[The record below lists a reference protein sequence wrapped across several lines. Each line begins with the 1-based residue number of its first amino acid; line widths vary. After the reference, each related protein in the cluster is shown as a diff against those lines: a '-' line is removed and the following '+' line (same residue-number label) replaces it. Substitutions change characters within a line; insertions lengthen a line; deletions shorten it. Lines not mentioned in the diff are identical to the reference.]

1 MSQKELVMKMT
12 INSKDFENGLQNAKQ
27 SVKSFDSQ
35 SGLSA
40 LTKKIGALGL
50 AMKAVDVAK
59 DTFIKGINSTEAS
72 ADKAAGSMRAL
83 TKSYDAVIQ
92 ALANGNTG
100 FSLTIDNLAQI
111 AKNAKAAYEALDKL
125 GTFQMWSSADRS
137 IINAQIAEDR
147 VIVNSKTTSEEDK
160 KAAQER
166 ITANTRRLEGLTQQ
180 YLDNTKNAQVA
191 VLRDLGKAT
200 EEVTDE
206 MLAHFVESWKKGT
219 LEAEA
224 AAFREQN
231 SFVATRS
238 FPMIS
243 GDQVWQQEQQYDVW
257 NSSQAQAQYQ
267 AMRSLINA
275 RETDEGWNEYFK
287 LVKEEGQIRTE
298 IANTINKAN
307 KTSEKTLETTKS
319 TGTPSAPAQ
328 RKPVDLIPGLPPL
341 QTMDEGLAI
350 IEKINARMEMQAEL
364 EENNEII
371 MTVGNMLYQD
381 RIDELNSYANAI
393 GQCSNMFAELTNL
406 AADGSPWQRFGAALG
421 GVLGEISKL
430 MSTYASLIAIESVA
444 ESIKAGQGIP
454 FPYNLIAILAAGTAL
469 VGIISSIKGSAKD
482 AGSFATGGIVGG
494 NSYTG
499 DHLIAHVNS
508 GEMILNRSQQSWL
521 FGAALAGAANP
532 VIFTIE
538 GSMLRGVLDN
548 YDKTSN
554 L

>member
-1 MSQKELVMKMT
+1 MANKDLVVKMT
-12 INSKDFENGLQNAKQ
+12 INSKEFENGLQNAKQ
-27 SVKSFDSQ
+27 SVKQFDSQ

-50 AMKAVDVAK
+50 AMKAVGVAK

-72 ADKAAGSMRAL
+72 ADSAASSMRSL

-100 FSLTIDNLAQI
+100 FSLTIDNLALI
-111 AKNAKAAYEALDKL
+111 AKNAKEAYEALDKL
-125 GTFQMWSSADRS
+125 GTFQMWSTADRS

-147 VIVNSKTTSEEDK
+147 AIVNSKTASEEDK

-166 ITANTRRLEGLTQQ
+166 ITANTKRLEGLTQQ

-206 MLAHFVESWKKGT
+206 MLAHYVESWKKGT

-238 FPMIS
+238 FPMIA

-307 KTSEKTLETTKS
+307 RASEKTLTTTES
-319 TGTPSAPAQ
+319 TTTPKLPAE
-328 RKPVDLIPGLPPL
+328 VGLTLEQQMQYLTGAL
-341 QTMDEGLAI
+341 Q
-350 IEKINARMEMQAEL
+350 
-364 EENNEII
+364 NEIL
-371 MTVGNMLYQD
+371 NND
-381 RIDELNSYANAI
+381 RIKDAMLIDFEI
-393 GQCSNMFAELTNL
+393 PEEEIFEPETI
-406 AADGSPWQRFGAALG
+406 AL
-421 GVLGEISKL
+421 E
-430 MSTYASLIAIESVA
+430 ESVA
-444 ESIKAGQGIP
+444 KKMK
-454 FPYNLIAILAAGTAL
+454 LIAEDTKNAAKAMSAFGQAFGYAADIAGDNPFGNTLQALSGVTTAAVSTAQSLMALAGAETMEGVAEVFANNGIGPITKLAMAGTAL
-469 VGIISSIKGSAKD
+469 AGILSMMAAVKSSF
-482 AGSFATGGIVGG
+482 AGSFANGGIVGG

-499 DHLIAHVNS
+499 DNLWARVNS
-508 GEMILNRSQQSWL
+508 GEMIIPYNDWHNSN
-521 FGAALAGAANP
+521 AAGN
-532 VIFTIE
+532 VHFVIE
-538 GSMLRGVLDN
+538 GSQLKGVLDN
-548 YDKTSN
+548 YDKTVS

>member
-1 MSQKELVMKMT
+1 MSQKDLVVKMT
-12 INSKDFENGLQNAKQ
+12 INSKEFENGLQNAKQ
-27 SVKSFDSQ
+27 SVKQFDSQ

-50 AMKAVDVAK
+50 AMKAVGVAK

-72 ADKAAGSMRAL
+72 ADSAASSMRSL

-100 FSLTIDNLAQI
+100 FSLTIDNLANI

-125 GTFQMWSSADRS
+125 GTFQMWSTADRS

-147 VIVNSKTTSEEDK
+147 AIVNSKTASEEDK

-166 ITANTRRLEGLTQQ
+166 ITANTKRLEGLTQQ

-206 MLAHFVESWKKGT
+206 MLAHYVESWKKGT

-238 FPMIS
+238 FPMIA

-307 KTSEKTLETTKS
+307 RASEKTLTTTKS
-319 TGTPSAPAQ
+319 TTTPKLPAEVGLTLDQQMQYLTGALQNEILNNDRLKDAMVIDFEIPEEEIFEPDTEELMNRVAEQMKLIQDRTKYAAAAMSSFGQAFGYAADIAGDNPFGNTLQALSGVTNAAISTASAMMALTGAETMEGVAEAFASAPPFM
-328 RKPVDLIPGLPPL
+328 K
-341 QTMDEGLAI
+341 LA
-350 IEKINARMEMQAEL
+350 M
-364 EENNEII
+364 
-371 MTVGNMLYQD
+371 
-381 RIDELNSYANAI
+381 
-393 GQCSNMFAELTNL
+393 
-406 AADGSPWQRFGAALG
+406 
-421 GVLGEISKL
+421 
-430 MSTYASLIAIESVA
+430 
-444 ESIKAGQGIP
+444 
-454 FPYNLIAILAAGTAL
+454 AGTAL
-469 VGIISSIKGSAKD
+469 AGILSMMAAVKSSF
-482 AGSFATGGIVGG
+482 AGSYASGGIVGG

-499 DHLIAHVNS
+499 DNLWARVNS
-508 GEMILNRSQQSWL
+508 GEMIIPYNDWHNSN
-521 FGAALAGAANP
+521 AAGN
-532 VIFTIE
+532 VHFVIE
-538 GSMLRGVLDN
+538 GSQLKGVLDN
-548 YDKTSN
+548 YDKTVS

>member
-1 MSQKELVMKMT
+1 MAQKDLVVKMT
-12 INSKDFENGLQNAKQ
+12 INSKEFENGLQNAKQ
-27 SVKSFDSQ
+27 SVKGFDSQ

-166 ITANTRRLEGLTQQ
+166 ITANTKRLEGLTQQ

-298 IANTINKAN
+298 IANTINRAN

-319 TGTPSAPAQ
+319 TGTPSAPAPRVMTIEQ
-328 RKPVDLIPGLPPL
+328 QMEYLKNALQNEILNDDRIKDSMIIDFEIPEEEIFEPETEALMEKVAEKMKLIEDRTKHAAVAMSAFGQAFGYAADLAGDNAFGDTLQALSGVANTAVSTASALLALTGAETMEGVAEAFASAPPY
-341 QTMDEGLAI
+341 MKLAI
-350 IEKINARMEMQAEL
+350 
-364 EENNEII
+364 
-371 MTVGNMLYQD
+371 
-381 RIDELNSYANAI
+381 
-393 GQCSNMFAELTNL
+393 
-406 AADGSPWQRFGAALG
+406 
-421 GVLGEISKL
+421 
-430 MSTYASLIAIESVA
+430 
-444 ESIKAGQGIP
+444 
-454 FPYNLIAILAAGTAL
+454 AGTAL
-469 VGIISSIKGSAKD
+469 AGILSMMATIKSSF
-482 AGSFATGGIVGG
+482 AGSFANGGIVGG

-499 DHLIAHVNS
+499 DNLWARVNS
-508 GEMILNRSQQSWL
+508 GEMIIPYSDWHNASQSNVH
-521 FGAALAGAANP
+521 F
-532 VIFTIE
+532 VIE
-538 GSMLRGVLDN
+538 GSQLVGVIDN
-548 YDKTSN
+548 YNKTQDI
-554 L
+554 

>member
-1 MSQKELVMKMT
+1 MSQKDLVVKMT
-12 INSKDFENGLQNAKQ
+12 INSKEFENGLQNAKQ

-40 LTKKIGALGL
+40 LTKKIGALGI
-50 AMKAVDVAK
+50 AMKAVNVAK

-100 FSLTIDNLAQI
+100 FSMTIDNLAQI

-147 VIVNSKTTSEEDK
+147 VIVNSKTASDEDK

-166 ITANTRRLEGLTQQ
+166 ITSNTKRLEGLTQQ
-180 YLDNTKNAQVA
+180 YLTNTKNAQVA

-238 FPMIS
+238 FPMIA

-307 KTSEKTLETTKS
+307 RASEKTLETTKS
-319 TGTPSAPAQ
+319 TGTPSTPAQ

-350 IEKINARMEMQAEL
+350 IEKINARMERQAEL
-364 EENNEII
+364 EENNENI
-371 MTVGNMLYQD
+371 MTVGNMLYQQ
-381 RIDELNSYANAI
+381 RIDELNSYATAI
-393 GQCSNMFAELTNL
+393 GQFSNMFAELTNL
-406 AADGSPWQRFGAALG
+406 AADGSPWQRFGAAIG

-444 ESIKAGQGIP
+444 ESIKAGNGIP
-454 FPYNLIAILAAGTAL
+454 FPYNLIAIAAAGTAL
-469 VGIISSIKGSAKD
+469 LGIISSLKGSFKD
-482 AGSFATGGIVGG
+482 AGSFAGGGIVGG
-494 NSYTG
+494 NSYSG
-499 DHLIAHVNS
+499 DRLIAHVNS
-508 GEMILNRSQQSWL
+508 GEMILNRSQQMAL
-521 FGAALAGAANP
+521 FGRP
-532 VIFTIE
+532 SDDVHFIIE
-538 GSMLRGVLDN
+538 GSQLRGVLDN
-548 YDKTSN
+548 YDKTLN

>member
-1 MSQKELVMKMT
+1 MSQKDLVVKMT
-12 INSKDFENGLQNAKQ
+12 INSKEFENGLQNAKQ

-166 ITANTRRLEGLTQQ
+166 ITANTKRLEGLTQQ

-238 FPMIS
+238 FPMIA

-307 KTSEKTLETTKS
+307 KASEKTLETTKS
-319 TGTPSAPAQ
+319 TGTPSTPAQ

-350 IEKINARMEMQAEL
+350 IEKINARMQHQAEM
-364 EENNEII
+364 EETNAII
-371 MTVGNMLYQD
+371 MQVGNMLYQQ
-381 RIDELNSYANAI
+381 RIDELNSYATTLS
-393 GQCSNMFAELTNL
+393 QFSNMFAELTNL
-406 AADGSPWQRFGAALG
+406 ASDGSPWQRFGAAIG

-444 ESIKAGQGIP
+444 ESIKAGNGIP
-454 FPYNLIAILAAGTAL
+454 FPYNLIAIAAAGTAL
-469 VGIISSIKGSAKD
+469 LGIISSLKGSFKD

-499 DHLIAHVNS
+499 DRLIAHVNS
-508 GEMILNRSQQSWL
+508 GEMILNRSQQMAL
-521 FGAALAGAANP
+521 FGRP
-532 VIFTIE
+532 SDDVHFIIE
-538 GSMLRGVLDN
+538 GSQLRGVLDN